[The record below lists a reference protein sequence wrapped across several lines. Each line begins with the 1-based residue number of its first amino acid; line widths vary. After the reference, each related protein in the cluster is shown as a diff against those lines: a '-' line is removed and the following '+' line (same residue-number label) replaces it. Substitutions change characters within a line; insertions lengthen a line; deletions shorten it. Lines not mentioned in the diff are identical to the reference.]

1 MSQSIKKG
9 SSAKQG
15 TVITVTV
22 SSGDKKVE
30 VPYVAYMS
38 ESEAKQTLQAYNL
51 KYSVS
56 YEHSETVSSGL
67 VISQTPGSGKNV
79 KPGSKVKLVVSKGRT
94 KVSVPNVSGMNSS
107 SAADTL
113 VNHNLRYTITYSHS
127 ESVGWG
133 KVISAAPGGK
143 QEKGTKV
150 TLNVSCGTA
159 GKLVSASTYENSY
172 SDGSKYS
179 ASPRYRYSTRQKEY
193 TTSGSSSLSG
203 WNRTGGKEIL
213 SQTGSLWNASNKN
226 GRMSPTNYGTYGME
240 KTVNSK
246 TCYEYQAYHCRCNS
260 YFPINYKDSN
270 PGSYHA
276 KGCNGTAPIKL
287 YVRAEK
293 PISQRK
299 VGTTYIQSGKEN
311 SVLGLIYYIE
321 DNGTKVSSFKANGSS
336 IYLDKIRDKYW
347 VYKITETK
355 YCYHYWRWGS
365 WSGWSDWTTKRTTGD
380 TVRESSDRAYYVVGR
395 QPN

>member
-1 MSQSIKKG
+1 
-9 SSAKQG
+9 
-15 TVITVTV
+15 
-22 SSGDKKVE
+22 
-30 VPYVAYMS
+30 
-38 ESEAKQTLQAYNL
+38 
-51 KYSVS
+51 
-56 YEHSETVSSGL
+56 
-67 VISQTPGSGKNV
+67 
-79 KPGSKVKLVVSKGRT
+79 
-94 KVSVPNVSGMNSS
+94 
-107 SAADTL
+107 
-113 VNHNLRYTITYSHS
+113 
-127 ESVGWG
+127 
-133 KVISAAPGGK
+133 
-143 QEKGTKV
+143 
-150 TLNVSCGTA
+150 
-159 GKLVSASTYENSY
+159 
-172 SDGSKYS
+172 
-179 ASPRYRYSTRQKEY
+179 
-193 TTSGSSSLSG
+193 
-203 WNRTGGKEIL
+203 
-213 SQTGSLWNASNKN
+213 
-226 GRMSPTNYGTYGME
+226 MSPTNYGTYGME

-321 DNGTKVSSFKANGSS
+321 DNGTMVSSFKANGSS